1 MIEKGCQGKAEMETD
16 DLLQQPLKE
25 KGVEA
30 EEGEEKD
37 SAMIPRREVK
47 EKKKEFILFCDLNLG

>member
-25 KGVEA
+25 GGGVEA
-30 EEGEEKD
+30 EEEEEKEREGEEKQ

-47 EKKKEFILFCDLNLG
+47 EKKS

>member
-1 MIEKGCQGKAEMETD
+1 METD

-25 KGVEA
+25 GGVEA

-47 EKKKEFILFCDLNLG
+47 EKKQKSSFCSAIWTLDEWNMQ